1 MAVEDRL
8 TKCPKVVFLVC
19 FAFWVAVAGEAIS
32 DTRSPQDTQGQV
44 ISNFTSIQRDVGSAS
59 DYRDAIRKSVFGDM
73 GRIYKVDP
81 LLLYSIALTV
91 SSRPVSG
98 GVMPWP
104 YTITV
109 DGQRHYYE
117 DMPSAERAL
126 DTFLASG
133 KRNVAIGLMQVNIA
147 YYPYGLPGMLLDP
160 LFNVSEGARLLKAS
174 MATTKDYHNGI
185 GRYFSWNAEE
195 SNLWGKRVL
204 EQYKRL
210 IY

>member
-1 MAVEDRL
+1 MEDRES
-8 TKCPKVVFLVC
+8 KCPMIVLSICLLALVVVTS
-19 FAFWVAVAGEAIS
+19 EATS
-32 DTRSPQDTQGQV
+32 DTGSREDPQGQV
-44 ISNFTSIQRDVGSAS
+44 ISDIKSIQGYSAGAS
-59 DYRDAIRKSVFGDM
+59 DYREAIKKSVFGDM

-81 LLLYSIALTV
+81 LLLYSMALLA
-91 SSRPVSG
+91 SSKSVSG

-109 DGQRHYYE
+109 NGHRHYY
-117 DMPSAERAL
+117 DDIKSAESAL
-126 DTFLASG
+126 DTFIASG
-133 KRNVAIGLMQVNIA
+133 EKNIAIGLMQVNIA
-147 YYPYGLPGMLLDP
+147 YYPYGLPRMLLDP

-174 MATTKDYHNGI
+174 MATTKDYHDGI

-195 SNLWGKRVL
+195 SNQWGKRVL